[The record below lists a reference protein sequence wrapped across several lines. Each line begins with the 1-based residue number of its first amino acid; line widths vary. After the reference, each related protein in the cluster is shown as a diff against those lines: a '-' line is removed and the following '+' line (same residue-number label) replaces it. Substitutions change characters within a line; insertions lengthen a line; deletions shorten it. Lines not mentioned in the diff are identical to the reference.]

1 MILKNAIIHEIS
13 SLLSGIKITR
23 IEDKGVKIALLHMY
37 LVLRKV
43 SNSVMEDMRAIADK
57 FRDDWNDD
65 LVAVTSLRKQ
75 GEPVDEDEYKDF
87 LKAEKDANEEI
98 EKINRGET
106 EVEVEPIDADAF
118 VSAIAND
125 DIDLSVVGY
134 MYDNGLLK

>member
-1 MILKNAIIHEIS
+1 MQLKNAIIHEVS

-23 IEDKGVKIALLHMY
+23 IEDKDVKIALLHMY

-43 SNSVMEDMRAIADK
+43 SNAVMDDMRAIADK
-57 FRDDWNDD
+57 FRDDWHDD
-65 LVAVTSLRKQ
+65 LVVVTSLRKQ
-75 GEPVDEDEYKDF
+75 GEPIDKDEYKDF

-98 EKINRGET
+98 EKINRGDT
-106 EVEVEPIDADAF
+106 EVDVEPIDADAF
-118 VSAIAND
+118 VSAIANE

>member
-1 MILKNAIIHEIS
+1 MQLKNAIIHEIS

-23 IEDKGVKIALLHMY
+23 IEDKDVKIALLHMY

-43 SNSVMEDMRAIADK
+43 SNTVMEDMRAIADK
-57 FRDDWNDD
+57 FRDDWHDD

-75 GEPVDEDEYKDF
+75 GEPVDEDGYKDF
-87 LKAEKDANEEI
+87 LRAEKDANEEI
-98 EKINRGET
+98 EKINRGDT

-118 VSAIAND
+118 VSAIANE